1 MWNLIKSWGGSA
13 LSMFTGGGISWGMVL
28 VVLLACLACGW
39 GGYRHGHNTATATG
53 DAKYAKLEAAQ
64 ANANR
69 LASDTARR
77 IVDAEILRRDKLAG
91 ELSAARATI
100 AAQGRAITNRRISDA
115 SRSVAAV
122 AGRCTFGPGWVGL
135 YNEAL
140 GFGGGA
146 GGDPAA
152 APGPAGEAAGVSTVE
167 AGEFQQGGV
176 TPEDVQITHRDNALL
191 CRDIKARYLA
201 LVRWA
206 QGLPKTA
213 DAQEAGP

>member
-1 MWNLIKSWGGSA
+1 MISFDPTSPYRKAAIVLAIVLA
-13 LSMFTGGGISWGMVL
+13 LLGCYVFGRHD
-28 VVLLACLACGW
+28 
-39 GGYRHGHNTATATG
+39 GYTKAEALG
-53 DAKYAKLEAAQ
+53 DANYAKLEAAQ
-64 ANANR
+64 EAANR

-77 IVDAEILRRDKLAG
+77 IVDAEIIRRDELAG
-91 ELSAARATI
+91 ELAAARTTI
-100 AAQGRAITNRRISDA
+100 AEQGKKITNRRIQDA

-140 GFGGGA
+140 GFGHGP
-146 GGDPAA
+146 DDQPAA
-152 APGPAGEAAGVSTVE
+152 APGAVGETAGVSAAQ

-201 LVRWA
+201 LIKWA
-206 QGLPKTA
+206 QGLPQTTNA
-213 DAQEAGP
+213 PTQAMEAR